1 MDQLISKQFRA
12 ALTYLLAQEGR
23 GAQTRLARQQSIDR
37 GYLNAIVKGRKSGS
51 EKIRSKIA
59 DHFDMAYEDMF
70 ILGRRVLEKTEGS
83 IENYEDQTF
92 EDLTTVGPV
101 PQDTQGDNA
110 LYFKAS
116 MKEEDGLSSIQT
128 RILKTIKL
136 LESETIY
143 GDLLAGLI
151 DAFHDSL
158 NTKRENQALQKQI
171 IELESRVKKLEDNS
185 GCEKES
191 LKKSA

>member
-12 ALTYLLAQEGR
+12 ALTYLLAREGR
-23 GAQTRLARQQSIDR
+23 GGQTRLARQQSIDR

-59 DHFDMAYEDMF
+59 EHFDMAYEDMF
-70 ILGRRVLEKTEGS
+70 ILGRRVLEKTEHS
-83 IENYEDQTF
+83 SADYENQTF
-92 EDLTTVGPV
+92 ESLTTAEPTSDISVDKALDFKV
-101 PQDTQGDNA
+101 P
-110 LYFKAS
+110 
-116 MKEEDGLSSIQT
+116 MKGEDGSSSIQT
-128 RILKTIKL
+128 RIVKTIEL
-136 LESETIY
+136 FESETIY

-158 NTKRENQALQKQI
+158 TTKRENQALQKQMK
-171 IELESRVKKLEDNS
+171 ELESRVQKLEENMD
-185 GCEKES
+185 CENEF

>member
-1 MDQLISKQFRA
+1 MDQLITNQFRA

-59 DHFDMAYEDMF
+59 NHFDMAYEDMF
-70 ILGRRVLEKTEGS
+70 ILGRRVLEKAEHS
-83 IENYEDQTF
+83 FADYEMQAF
-92 EDLTTVGPV
+92 EVLTTAKPTSDISVDKALGFKV
-101 PQDTQGDNA
+101 P
-110 LYFKAS
+110 
-116 MKEEDGLSSIQT
+116 MKGEDGSSSIQT
-128 RILKTIKL
+128 RIVKTIEL
-136 LESETIY
+136 FESGTIY
-143 GDLLAGLI
+143 GDLLARLI

-158 NTKRENQALQKQI
+158 NTKRENQALQKQMK
-171 IELESRVKKLEDNS
+171 ELESRVQKLEDS
-185 GCEKES
+185 SDSEKES

>member
-12 ALTYLLAQEGR
+12 ALTHLLAREGR
-23 GAQTRLARQQSIDR
+23 GAQTRLAKQQNIDR

-70 ILGRRVLEKTEGS
+70 ILGRRVLEKVEHLS
-83 IENYEDQTF
+83 ADYENQTF
-92 EDLTTVGPV
+92 EGLITVEPV

-116 MKEEDGLSSIQT
+116 MKGEDGSSSIQT
-128 RILKTIKL
+128 RILKTIEL

-143 GDLLAGLI
+143 GDHLAGLI

-158 NTKRENQALQKQI
+158 NTKRENQTLQKQMKG
-171 IELESRVKKLEDNS
+171 LESRVRKLEDSSNN
-185 GCEKES
+185 EKES